1 MQGNEVITEAKGFKY
16 IKGHSHV
23 YYGSKWLRFFVVSHE
38 IYQPY
43 AGNANVYFPLAS
55 LIKKKKQNKTKKQG
69 NLPS

>member
-16 IKGHSHV
+16 IKGQ
-23 YYGSKWLRFFVVSHE
+23 WLRFFVVSHE

-55 LIKKKKQNKTKKQG
+55 WIKKKKQNKTKKQG